1 MLEERVSIYKYTLV
15 TDSESERVN
24 LERTIRDRLRNV
36 NEVYRD
42 SFRMWEQRK
51 CSSCTEVPIS
61 IRGSSRQ
68 FRIKRLENVLT
79 YQ

>member
-51 CSSCTEVPIS
+51 CSSCTKVPIYQLS
-61 IRGSSRQ
+61 QQ
-68 FRIKRLENVLT
+68 FRNKRLENVQNGL
-79 YQ
+79 Q